1 MGEIAEVRVNG
12 AAVGVRWMRGQRLD
26 VTEALRAGKNDIEV
40 LVTNTL
46 INRVSGLE
54 ESPPVP
60 ESLVPHYGKGLT
72 SLKTNM
78 QRLSN
83 FKPLPLSGLL
93 GPVRILAGKEVEIP
107 LNGA

>member
-12 AAVGVRWMRGQRLD
+12 ATVGVRWMRGQRLD
-26 VTEALRAGKNDIEV
+26 VTEALRAGMNDIEV